1 MLLAILT
8 RKPRGPIMGGSEASK
23 TNTLISAAVYV
34 RMALP

>member
-8 RKPRGPIMGGSEASK
+8 KKPRGPMGGCEASK